1 MVYNHLMD
9 EFRLLE
15 ESAHQM
21 IAKMIEKCTGIA
33 RKFYKEMDQDDANE
47 TEDDKDDG
55 DAVD

>member
-1 MVYNHLMD
+1 MD

-21 IAKMIEKCTGIA
+21 IAKMIENYAGIA